1 MDSVSTRV
9 LCNAIATAEDELVR
23 RLLLNLLM
31 VELERLR
38 GLTEAPLKLRIL
50 RGENT

>member
-1 MDSVSTRV
+1 MDSTSTRV

-38 GLTEAPLKLRIL
+38 SLTEAGPRIRL
-50 RGENT
+50 VRDTP